1 MSALLCETFVDS
13 RHFSG
18 NQTYSVTNGLAPA
31 AATAKTKDDKQEDN
45 EDNNP
50 PDPAPAA
57 AAKTAAGV
65 AAAVIAAAVVV
76 AASASIV
83 TVVVAAAATGRYLL
97 FSHGKNLLKICNC
110 VKSFAAVC
118 QQANNHLISQRITI
132 NIKIFSK

>member
-1 MSALLCETFVDS
+1 MLILVLTGFIKNAVLCLPCYAKLLLTAGI
-13 RHFSG
+13 FSWK
-18 NQTYSVTNGLAPA
+18 QTYSVTNGLAPA

-97 FSHGKNLLKICNC
+97 FSHGKNLLKN
-110 VKSFAAVC
+110 
-118 QQANNHLISQRITI
+118 L
-132 NIKIFSK
+132 